1 MHSTEK
7 AGNLLPKERPN
18 VDALIEAVSHLQLAY
33 EAISLQ
39 EAFLDPLPPE
49 SKDKW
54 TERLENLY
62 SKVIDDY
69 DATCSTLCRLI
80 TASINPSPAPLP

>member
-1 MHSTEK
+1 MSYTEK

-18 VDALIEAVSHLQLAY
+18 VDALIEAVSYLQLAY
-33 EAISLQ
+33 EAISRQ
-39 EAFLDPLPPE
+39 ETFLDPLPPE

-54 TERLENLY
+54 TKRLENLY